1 MGMKKILIVQAQQCL
16 YRTLVSQITAVT
28 ALDIDVV
35 ETLQEASIMIDKN
48 RYFLMLL
55 DIDLPDSTHHEI
67 STFLATH
74 QIPAIVMADMIYDDI
89 KMQLQRSLVV
99 DYVIKES
106 PEVITH
112 IVKSVNRIY
121 RNLSTKVLVVDDA
134 TSDRKLISMLVK
146 HQLYQ
151 VCEARNGEEALKI
164 LERDSQIK
172 IIIADIHMPKLDG
185 MKLLKYIRER
195 KLQNELAILGVSS
208 DTESLIRFMK
218 LGANDFVI
226 KPFSKREFITRLNH
240 LADVYE
246 QIKELDELS
255 SRDYLTGLRSRKYFF
270 EEATPYIYQAYKSKE
285 PCAVAMI
292 DIDNFKRI
300 NDSYGHDVGDMVLR
314 RLSKV
319 LHDGLKGHD
328 IVARYGGEEFCVLL
342 RDTRAE
348 DAKVVFENLRK
359 KVEKEVVHIVG
370 IPYGVDVTFTISI
383 GLNTELQY
391 SLEKMLIEADFLL
404 YEAKKMGKNRVVSK
418 PIFELAELV

>member
-1 MGMKKILIVQAQQCL
+1 MGMKKILIIQAQQCL

-28 ALDIDVV
+28 NLHVDVV
-35 ETLQEASIMIDKN
+35 ETLQDASIMIEKN
-48 RYFLMLL
+48 HYFLMLL
-55 DIDLPDSTHHEI
+55 DVDLPDSSSQEVRD
-67 STFLATH
+67 FLL
-74 QIPAIVMADMIYDDI
+74 QKEIPAIIMADVIYDDF

-134 TSDRKLISMLVK
+134 ASDRALISMLAK

-151 VCEARNGEEALKI
+151 VCEVSNGEEAIKI

-172 IIIADIHMPKLDG
+172 IIVADIHMPKLDG
-185 MKLLKYIRER
+185 MKLLKFIRER

-226 KPFSKREFITRLNH
+226 KPFTKREFITRLNH

-246 QIKELDELS
+246 HIKELDELS

-270 EEATPYIYQAYKSKE
+270 EEATPYVYQAYKSKE

-300 NDSYGHDVGDMVLR
+300 NDSYGHDIGDVVIQ
-314 RLSKV
+314 RLAKV
-319 LHDGLKGHD
+319 LHAGLKGSD

-342 RDTRAE
+342 RDTKPE

-359 KVEKEVVHIVG
+359 KVEKEVVHVMG
-370 IPYGVDVTFTISI
+370 IPYGVDVTFSVSI
-383 GLNTELQY
+383 GLNTQPQY

-418 PIFELAELV
+418 PIFKLAELV